1 MKKWKHKILPAILAG
16 TLSVSFAAAANA
28 QGNGNGNGNGHN
40 KGNGNSQ
47 KGNSQKIS
55 FPQNNFKPGNSYPTA
70 YRFSDLQKHWAED
83 MVKNM
88 VERSIIKGYPDH
100 TFRPNKP
107 VTQLEALTMV
117 INLLTQNKE
126 LLTDGDS
133 YKGYDVPDWAQ
144 TTVKLALINDIV
156 DSKDFQPNKP
166 ATRLFVIK
174 LLVNAL
180 DVDIDD
186 VDEDNL
192 FFGDIAN
199 LTDEEREYL
208 SYALLQS
215 LVAGYEDKT
224 FKPNK
229 PVTRAEMAVFVN
241 RLLGKFGSVESGNH
255 IKGTIAAIDEDEEEL
270 KIGSK
275 TYEIADDVVVKLNGK
290 ASSLSKLSKGMII
303 DAIVKDDE
311 ITTIYAYTTS
321 DDEDDVDFKVEKVSD
336 GNDGDDF
343 EEAVKTGSRVS
354 DTTPDLTG
362 ETLSIALNG
371 DRAKSIDLDAID
383 GTQDDG
389 DEVAEALE
397 EAIGDALGDDD
408 RVKVSFENNHFVFET
423 DNSPADEVPS
433 IKFSGSAL
441 NELGLNSTEAKGS
454 LGDSDEETWKITV
467 KSDATTDQTYVIA
480 IEDDNID
487 EKVEIDVDDNDSA
500 EEIADKIA
508 DALQDNDEIDSAY
521 SIDVDGDVVTLTSK
535 TDGEDLDTE
544 IAISKK

>member
-255 IKGTIAAIDEDEEEL
+255 VKGTIASIDEDEEEL

-354 DTTPDLTG
+354 DSTPDLTG

-371 DRAKSIDLDAID
+371 DRAKSIDLDDID

-423 DNSPADEVPS
+423 DNSPTDEVPS

>member
-126 LLTDGDS
+126 LMTNGD

-144 TTVKLALINDIV
+144 TTVKLALINHIV
-156 DSKDFQPNKP
+156 DSKDFDPNKP

-180 DVDIDD
+180 DVDMDE

-255 IKGTIAAIDEDEEEL
+255 VKGTIAVIDEDEEEL

-362 ETLSIALNG
+362 ETLSISLNG
-371 DRAKSIDLDAID
+371 DRAKSIDLDDID

-423 DNSPADEVPS
+423 DNSPTDEVPS

-467 KSDATTDQTYVIA
+467 KSDATSDQTYVIA

-535 TDGEDLDTE
+535 IDGEDLDTE